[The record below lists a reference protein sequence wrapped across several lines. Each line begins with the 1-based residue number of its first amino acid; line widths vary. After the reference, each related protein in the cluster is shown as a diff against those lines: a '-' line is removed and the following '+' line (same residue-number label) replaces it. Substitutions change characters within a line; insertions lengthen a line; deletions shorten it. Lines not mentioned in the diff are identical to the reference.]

1 VHRDIK
7 PSNIIFCEADHA
19 FRLIDLGAM
28 ADLRTGINYCPDESI
43 LDPYYCP
50 PEQYVLPTD
59 APDLASKS
67 RVMSLAI
74 SSMLWNKHKPDRFD
88 MYSVG
93 LIFLQLAMPHLR
105 TKSALQVCNIS
116 VPLCWQIVF
125 GVGGIPL
132 QMQSFLCSME
142 SLFSHGA
149 PRLLLQGWC
158 GCLELSTAK
167 LNKRQDWQSVVEH
180 PVSKSACM
188 CFNLPAP
195 AGLSLKL

>member
-7 PSNIIFCEADHA
+7 PSNIIFCEEHRSL
-19 FRLIDLGAM
+19 RLIDLGAM
-28 ADLRTGINYCPDESI
+28 ADLRTGVNYRPDESI

-105 TKSALQVCNIS
+105 TKSALQVCS
-116 VPLCWQIVF
+116 CLSLLFSSFAEMFGWPRALLDSSAGELLGHLCWRNSQAAL
-125 GVGGIPL
+125 PYL
-132 QMQSFLCSME
+132 PYCS
-142 SLFSHGA
+142 
-149 PRLLLQGWC
+149 
-158 GCLELSTAK
+158 
-167 LNKRQDWQSVVEH
+167 
-180 PVSKSACM
+180 
-188 CFNLPAP
+188 
-195 AGLSLKL
+195 